1 MKSRKRES
9 YTPANDYYTPKW
21 VFDGLGLK
29 FDLDVC
35 APEGGTGLVPADK
48 HYSLKDDGLISPWFG
63 RVWMN
68 PPYSEPKPWIEKFI
82 EHNNGIAL
90 VAISR
95 SRSFKALWDK
105 ADGMVIFT
113 TDLSFITP
121 EGKLKGIFMPVALM
135 ALGAENVAALHRMDK
150 GRVR

>member
-1 MKSRKRES
+1 MKSRRRND
-9 YTPANDYYTPKW
+9 YTPSNDYYTPKW
-21 VFDGLGLK
+21 LFDGLELR

-48 HYSLKDDGLISPWFG
+48 HYSLKEDGLTSPWFG

-68 PPYSEPKPWIEKFI
+68 PPYSEPKPWIDKFI
-82 EHNNGIAL
+82 EHNNGLCL

-95 SRSFKALWDK
+95 SKSFKALWDK
-105 ADGMVIFT
+105 CDGMVIFT
-113 TDLSFITP
+113 TDLSFVTP
-121 EGKLKGIFMPVALM
+121 EGKLKGIFMPTALM
-135 ALGAENVAALHRMDK
+135 ALGVENVAALHRLNR